1 MRLYLVIYGIE
12 PITAYLCDEGLARF
26 CTHDYV
32 RPDET
37 NLKNNFMHLTNFAIN
52 KKSNK
57 FKLPGEEFK
66 NDDLSHK
73 QLFTSILKNL
83 VS

>member
-1 MRLYLVIYGIE
+1 MK
-12 PITAYLCDEGLARF
+12 
-26 CTHDYV
+26 
-32 RPDET
+32 PDDT

-66 NDDLSHK
+66 IDDTSHK
-73 QLFTSILKNL
+73 
-83 VS
+83 